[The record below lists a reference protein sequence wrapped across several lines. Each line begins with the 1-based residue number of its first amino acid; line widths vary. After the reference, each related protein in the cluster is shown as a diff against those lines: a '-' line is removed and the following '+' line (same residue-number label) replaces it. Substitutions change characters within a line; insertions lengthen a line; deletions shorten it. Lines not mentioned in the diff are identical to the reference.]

1 MQVSRR
7 QSALSRIDA
16 QNTSADVSGEFGCW
30 LGECQSLQLVNLRGY
45 PDDQLFQQQV
55 NEALGIRLPIRPN
68 TVTQDGPL
76 RVCWLGPDW
85 WLVMAPA
92 SDETLQERLGA
103 ALAHQHTS
111 LSDLTGGQTLIE
123 IGGRTARDVLASACT
138 LDLHPTQ
145 LPVGCCAQT
154 QLAHTVVLIVPTI
167 QEPEQAV
174 VDIVVRRSF
183 AEHLVRW
190 LMDAAGEDGY
200 AFRQSV

>member
-1 MQVSRR
+1 V
-7 QSALSRIDA
+7 A
-16 QNTSADVSGEFGCW
+16 GEYGCW
-30 LGECQSLQLVNLRGY
+30 LGERRSLQFINLRGD

-55 NEALGIRLPIRPN
+55 SEVLGIRLPTRPN
-68 TVTQDGPL
+68 TVTQDGPM

-85 WLVMAPA
+85 WLIMAPA
-92 SDETLQERLGA
+92 SDETLQQRLGV
-103 ALAHQHTS
+103 ALTNQHTS

-145 LPVGCCAQT
+145 LPVGRCAQT